1 MTIQDLLTYYSY
13 RTLGA
18 LAPLIPRSLGYWL
31 AEQSAIVAYRLGR
44 PSAAGLRENLSHVL
58 GTAADDH
65 AVESAAVGV
74 YRNLAK
80 NYFDL
85 FHKHRLSAEEAM
97 ATADLRGVHH
107 LEEGLRDGRGLVVVS
122 AHFGPFDA
130 LWQIGRRLNLP
141 LTAPAE
147 HLEPERL
154 YDYICSLRD
163 REWIRLLPVDR
174 PLMQVFRALNRGE
187 IVALAVD
194 RDITGSGIEVEF
206 FDAPARLPDGHVQLA
221 LRTGANILTC
231 FAVRQQDNNA
241 VLHIEPP
248 LQLERT
254 GDFTRDVQVNVRKVV
269 LRLEDWIGRYPDQW
283 LVLRPIWGDG
293 RHGT

>member
-1 MTIQDLLTYYSY
+1 MMSQASLIYYSY
-13 RTLGA
+13 RVLGA
-18 LAPLIPRSLGYWL
+18 VAPVVPRRLGYWL
-31 AEQSAIVAYRLGR
+31 AERSATLAYRLRRSSG
-44 PSAAGLRENLSHVL
+44 AALRENLSHVL
-58 GTAADDH
+58 GAEVDDA
-65 AVESAAVGV
+65 AVESAALGV
-74 YRNLAK
+74 FRNLAK

-85 FHKHRLSAEEAM
+85 FHKHRLSTED
-97 ATADLRGVHH
+97 ATATINVCGLHH
-107 LEEGLRDGRGLVVVS
+107 LQEGLRDGRGLVVVS

-154 YDYICSLRD
+154 YQYICTLRD
-163 REWIRLLPVDR
+163 REWVRLLPVDG
-174 PLMQVFRALNRGE
+174 PLLQVFRALNRGE
-187 IVALAVD
+187 IVAVAGD
-194 RDITGSGIEVEF
+194 RLVTGNGIEVEF
-206 FDAPARLPDGHVQLA
+206 FDAPARMPDGPVQLA

-231 FAVRQQDNNA
+231 FAVRQRDNNV

-254 GDFTRDVQVNVRKVV
+254 GDFTLDVKVNVRKVV
-269 LRLEDWIGRYPDQW
+269 ARLEEWIGRYPDQW
-283 LVLRPIWGDG
+283 LVLEPIWGDG

>member
-1 MTIQDLLTYYSY
+1 MTIRDRLAYYSY
-13 RTLGA
+13 RALGA

-31 AEQSAIVAYRLGR
+31 AERSATAAYRLRR
-44 PSAAGLRENLSHVL
+44 PSPAALRENLSHVL
-58 GTAADDH
+58 GTAADDP
-65 AVESAAVGV
+65 AVESAAVRV

-85 FHKHRLSAEEAM
+85 FHKHRLSTED
-97 ATADLRGVHH
+97 ATATTDVRGLHH
-107 LEEGLRDGRGLVVVS
+107 LEEGLRDGHGLVVVS

-147 HLEPERL
+147 HLKPEIL

-187 IVALAVD
+187 IVALAAD
-194 RDITGSGIEVEF
+194 RDITGSGVEVEF
-206 FDAPARLPDGHVQLA
+206 FGAPARLPDGHVRLA

-231 FAVRQQDNNA
+231 FALRQQDNSA
-241 VLHIEPP
+241 VLHIEPQ

-254 GDFTRDVQVNVRKVV
+254 GDFTRDVEVNVRNVV
-269 LRLEDWIGRYPDQW
+269 ARLEDWIGRYPDQW
-283 LVLRPIWGDG
+283 LVLYRVWGDG
-293 RHGT
+293 RHGS